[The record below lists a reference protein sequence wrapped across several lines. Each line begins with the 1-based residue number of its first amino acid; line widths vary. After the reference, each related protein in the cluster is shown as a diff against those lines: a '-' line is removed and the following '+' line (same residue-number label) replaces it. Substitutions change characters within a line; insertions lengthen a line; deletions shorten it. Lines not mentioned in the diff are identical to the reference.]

1 MGKKVVL
8 AYSGGLD
15 TSVAVRWMTEEWGCE
30 IIALAADVGQGEDL
44 EPVRQRALTAGAI
57 ESHVADLREEFGK
70 EFLAP
75 AIAANALYENRYPLI
90 SSLTRPVIV
99 RRLVQMAEEVGAD
112 AIAHGCTGKGNDQLR
127 FEVAARALAPDIEIL
142 APVREWGLSRADS
155 IEYAARRDIPVTVR
169 ADNPYSI
176 DQNLWGRAIECGVLE
191 DPWRQPPEEIFDH
204 TRIGAGTEAFEITIG
219 FDQGMPVSLDG
230 ETLPLH
236 SLVQRLTAL
245 IGPTGWGRIDMV
257 ENRRVGI
264 KTREIYEAPAALA
277 LINAHRDLEGLT
289 LERDVAHE
297 KVRLEPRWTEVVY
310 DGYWFSP
317 LREALDAFVASTQR
331 WVTGEVRLLC
341 APGRC
346 DVVGRRSPHALY
358 DHDLATYD
366 AEDSF
371 RHEDAAG
378 FVRLWGLSTEQWA
391 KKQGRE
397 HA

>member
-30 IIALAADVGQGEDL
+30 IVALAADVGQGEDL

-57 ESHVADLREEFGK
+57 EAHVADLRSEFAQ

-99 RRLVQMAEEVGAD
+99 RRLVQVAQEIGAD

-142 APVREWGLSRADS
+142 APVREWGLSRSDS
-155 IEYAARRDIPVTVR
+155 IDYAAKHDIPVTVR

-191 DPWRQPPEEIFDH
+191 DPWRQPPEEIYAQ
-204 TRIGAGTEAFEITIG
+204 TRISATEAFEITVSFESG
-219 FDQGMPVSLDG
+219 LPVALDG
-230 ETLPLH
+230 DALPLDR
-236 SLVQRLTAL
+236 LVQRLTAL

-277 LINAHRDLEGLT
+277 LIAAHRDLEGLT

-297 KVRLEPRWTEVVY
+297 KVRLEPRWTEIVY

-317 LREALDAFVASTQR
+317 LREAFDAFIASTQR
-331 WVTGEVRLLC
+331 WVTGDVRLLC

-346 DVVGRRSPHALY
+346 DIVGRRSPNALY
-358 DHDLATYD
+358 EHEMATYD
-366 AEDSF
+366 AEDAF
-371 RHEDAAG
+371 RHQDAAG
-378 FVRLWGLSTEQWA
+378 FVRLWGLSTEMWA
-391 KKQGRE
+391 KKQGRSR
-397 HA
+397 A

>member
-57 ESHVADLREEFGK
+57 EAHVADLRSEFAA

-99 RRLVQMAEEVGAD
+99 RRLVQVAQEMGAD

-142 APVREWGLSRADS
+142 APVREWGLSRSDS
-155 IEYAARRDIPVTVR
+155 IDYAAKHDIPVTVR

-191 DPWRQPPEEIFDH
+191 DPWRQPPEEIYAQ
-204 TRIGAGTEAFEITIG
+204 TRVSATEAFEVTVGFEQGRPVTI
-219 FDQGMPVSLDG
+219 DG
-230 ETLPLH
+230 EHLPLDQ
-236 SLVQRLTAL
+236 LVQRLTAL

-277 LINAHRDLEGLT
+277 LIAAHRDLEGLT

-297 KVRLEPRWTEVVY
+297 KVRLEPRWTEIVY

-317 LREALDAFVASTQR
+317 LREAFDAFIASTQR

-346 DVVGRRSPHALY
+346 DIVGRRSPNALY
-358 DHDLATYD
+358 QHDLATYD

-371 RHEDAAG
+371 RHQDAAG
-378 FVRLWGLSTEQWA
+378 FVRLWGLSTEMWA
-391 KKQGRE
+391 KKQRSS
-397 HA
+397 

>member
-30 IIALAADVGQGEDL
+30 IVALAADVGQGDDL
-44 EPVRQRALTAGAI
+44 EPVRQRALTAGAV
-57 ESHVADLREEFGK
+57 EAHVADLRAEFAD

-75 AIAANALYENRYPLI
+75 AIAVNALYENRYPLI

-99 RRLVQMAEEVGAD
+99 RRLVQVAQELGAD

-127 FEVAARALAPDIEIL
+127 FEVAARALAPDLEIL

-155 IEYAARRDIPVTVR
+155 IEYAARHDIPVTVR

-191 DPWRQPPEEIFDH
+191 DPWRQPPEEIYDH
-204 TRIGAGTEAFEITIG
+204 TKLSATEAFEITIG
-219 FDQGMPVSLDG
+219 FEAGRPVALDG
-230 ETLPLH
+230 EELALDK
-236 SLVQRLTAL
+236 LVQRLTAL

-277 LINAHRDLEGLT
+277 LIAAHRDLEGLT

-346 DVVGRRSPHALY
+346 EVVGRRSPHALY

-366 AEDSF
+366 AEDAF
-371 RHEDAAG
+371 RHQDAAG
-378 FVRLWGLSTEQWA
+378 FVRLWGLSTEMWA
-391 KKQGRE
+391 KKQGLNS
-397 HA
+397 

>member
-15 TSVAVRWMTEEWGCE
+15 TSVAVRWMSEEWGCE
-30 IIALAADVGQGEDL
+30 IVAMAADVGQGDDL
-44 EPVRQRALTAGAI
+44 EPVRQRALKAGAVDSI
-57 ESHVADLREEFGK
+57 VADLRSEFAE

-99 RRLVQMAEEVGAD
+99 RRLVQVAQEIGAD

-127 FEVAARALAPDIEIL
+127 FEVAARALAPDLEIL

-155 IEYAARRDIPVTVR
+155 IDYAARHDIPVTVR

-204 TRIGAGTEAFEITIG
+204 TRVSATEAFEITVTFEAG
-219 FDQGMPVSLDG
+219 VPVALDG
-230 ETLPLH
+230 QAMPLDK
-236 SLVQRLTAL
+236 LVQRLTAL

-277 LINAHRDLEGLT
+277 LIAAHRDLEGLT

-317 LREALDAFVASTQR
+317 LREALDAFVGSTQR
-331 WVTGEVRLLC
+331 WVSGDVRLLC

-346 DVVGRRSPHALY
+346 DIVGRRSPHALY

-366 AEDSF
+366 AEDAF
-371 RHEDAAG
+371 RHQDAAG
-378 FVRLWGLSTEQWA
+378 FVRLWGLSTEMWA
-391 KKQGRE
+391 KKQRNS
-397 HA
+397 

>member
-15 TSVAVRWMTEEWGCE
+15 TSVAVRWMSEEWGCE

-44 EPVRQRALTAGAI
+44 EPVRQRALTAGAV
-57 ESHVADLREEFGK
+57 ESHVADLRAEFAQ

-99 RRLVQMAEEVGAD
+99 RRLVQVAQELGAD

-155 IEYAARRDIPVTVR
+155 IDYAARHDIPVTVR

-204 TRIGAGTEAFEITIG
+204 TRVGAAVEAFEITLG
-219 FDQGMPVSLDG
+219 FREGVPVSLDG
-230 ETLPLH
+230 EELPLH
-236 SLVQRLTAL
+236 TLVQRLTAL

-277 LINAHRDLEGLT
+277 LIAAHRDLEGLT

-317 LREALDAFVASTQR
+317 LREALDAVVASTQR
-331 WVTGEVRLLC
+331 WVPGEVRLLC

-358 DHDLATYD
+358 DHHLATYD
-366 AEDSF
+366 AEDAF
-371 RHEDAAG
+371 RHQDAAG

-391 KKQGRE
+391 KRQRNAGT
-397 HA
+397 

>member
-15 TSVAVRWMTEEWGCE
+15 TSVAVRWMSEEWDCE
-30 IIALAADVGQGEDL
+30 VVALAADVGQGEDL
-44 EPVRQRALTAGAI
+44 EPVRQRALAAGAV
-57 ESHVADLREEFGK
+57 EAYVADLRSEFAA

-99 RRLVQMAEEVGAD
+99 RRLVQAAQEMGAD

-127 FEVAARALAPDIEIL
+127 FEVAARALAPDLEIL
-142 APVREWGLSRADS
+142 APVREWGLSRSDS
-155 IEYAARRDIPVTVR
+155 IDYAARHGIPVTVR

-191 DPWRQPPEEIFDH
+191 DPWRQPPEEIYAQ
-204 TRIGAGTEAFEITIG
+204 TRARATEAFEVTVSFEAG
-219 FDQGMPVSLDG
+219 VPVALDG
-230 ETLPLH
+230 DSLPLH
-236 SLVQRLTAL
+236 QLVQRLTAL

-277 LINAHRDLEGLT
+277 LIAAHRDLEGLT

-317 LREALDAFVASTQR
+317 LREALDAFIASTQR
-331 WVTGEVRLLC
+331 WVTGDVRLLC

-346 DVVGRRSPHALY
+346 DIVGRRSPHALY

-378 FVRLWGLSTEQWA
+378 FVRLWGLSTEMWS
-391 KKQGRE
+391 KKQRSKG
-397 HA
+397 AG

>member
-15 TSVAVRWMTEEWGCE
+15 TSVAVRWMSEEWGCE

-44 EPVRQRALTAGAI
+44 EPVRQRALTAGAV
-57 ESHVADLREEFGK
+57 EAHVADLRAEFAQG
-70 EFLAP
+70 FLAP

-99 RRLVQMAEEVGAD
+99 RRLVQVAQELGAD

-155 IEYAARRDIPVTVR
+155 IEYAARHDIPVTVR

-191 DPWRQPPEEIFDH
+191 DPWRQPPEEIYAQ
-204 TRIGAGTEAFEITIG
+204 TKVSATEAFEVTIT
-219 FDQGMPVSLDG
+219 FEQGVPVALDG
-230 ETLPLH
+230 QALPLDQ
-236 SLVQRLTAL
+236 LVQRLTAL

-264 KTREIYEAPAALA
+264 KTREIYEASAALA

-331 WVTGEVRLLC
+331 WVSGEVRLLC

-366 AEDSF
+366 AEDAF
-371 RHEDAAG
+371 RHQDAGG

-391 KKQGRE
+391 KRQGNKS
-397 HA
+397 

>member
-30 IIALAADVGQGEDL
+30 IIALAADVGQEEDL
-44 EPVRQRALTAGAI
+44 EPVRQRALTAGAV
-57 ESHVADLREEFGK
+57 EAHVADLRSEFAE

-99 RRLVQMAEEVGAD
+99 RRLVQVAQEMGAD

-142 APVREWGLSRADS
+142 APVREWGLSRSDS
-155 IEYAARRDIPVTVR
+155 IDYAAKHDIPVTVR

-191 DPWRQPPEEIFDH
+191 DPWRQPPEEIYAQ
-204 TRIGAGTEAFEITIG
+204 TRVSATEAFEVTVAFEAG
-219 FDQGMPVSLDG
+219 RPVAIDG
-230 ETLPLH
+230 EALPLDQ
-236 SLVQRLTAL
+236 LVQRLTAM

-317 LREALDAFVASTQR
+317 LREAFDAFIASTQR

-346 DVVGRRSPHALY
+346 DIVGRRSPHALY

-366 AEDSF
+366 AEDAF
-371 RHEDAAG
+371 RHQDAAG

-391 KKQGRE
+391 KKQGNRS
-397 HA
+397 

>member
-1 MGKKVVL
+1 MKRVVL

-15 TSVAVRWMTEEWGCE
+15 TSVAVRWMSEQWGSE
-30 IIALAADVGQGEDL
+30 VIALAADVGQGEDL
-44 EPVRQRALTAGAI
+44 EAAKDRALAAGAV
-57 ESHVADLREEFGK
+57 EAHVADLRAELAS

-75 AIAANALYENRYPLI
+75 AIAANGLYESRYPLI

-99 RRLVQMAEEVGAD
+99 RRLVQAAEEMGAD

-127 FEVAARALAPDIEIL
+127 FEVAARALAPDLEIL
-142 APVREWGLSRADS
+142 APVREWGLSRADA
-155 IEYAARRDIPVTVR
+155 IEYAVQHDIPVTVR

-176 DQNLWGRAIECGVLE
+176 DQNLWGRAVECGVLE
-191 DPWRQPPEEIFDH
+191 DPWRQPPEEVFAQ
-204 TRIGAGTEAFEITIG
+204 TQVSATEAFELTIG
-219 FDQGMPVSLDG
+219 FEQGVPTSLDG
-230 ETLPLH
+230 EAMPLEQIVARVAG
-236 SLVQRLTAL
+236 SV
-245 IGPTGWGRIDMV
+245 GPTGWGRIDMV

-277 LINAHRDLEGLT
+277 LIAAHRDLEGLT

-297 KVRLEPRWTEVVY
+297 KARLEPRWAEVVY

-346 DVVGRRSPHALY
+346 DVVGRRSPHGLY
-358 DHDLATYD
+358 DYDLATYD
-366 AEDSF
+366 AEDAF
-371 RHEDAAG
+371 RHQDAAG
-378 FVRLWGLSTEQWA
+378 FVRLWGLSTEMWA
-391 KKQGRE
+391 KKQGSKS
-397 HA
+397 

>member
-44 EPVRQRALTAGAI
+44 EPVRQRALTAGAV
-57 ESHVADLREEFGK
+57 EAHVADLRSEFAD

-99 RRLVQMAEEVGAD
+99 RRLVQVAQEMGAD

-127 FEVAARALAPDIEIL
+127 FEVAARALAPDIEIM
-142 APVREWGLSRADS
+142 APVREWGLSRSDS
-155 IEYAARRDIPVTVR
+155 IDYAAKHDIPVTVR

-191 DPWRQPPEEIFDH
+191 DPWRQPPEEIYAQ
-204 TRIGAGTEAFEITIG
+204 TRVSATEAFEVTVG
-219 FDQGMPVSLDG
+219 FEQGRPVAIDG
-230 ETLPLH
+230 EPLPLDQ
-236 SLVQRLTAL
+236 LVQRLTAL

-317 LREALDAFVASTQR
+317 LREAFDAFIASTQR

-346 DVVGRRSPHALY
+346 DIVGRRSPNALY
-358 DHDLATYD
+358 EHDLATYD

-371 RHEDAAG
+371 RHQDAAG
-378 FVRLWGLSTEQWA
+378 FVRLWGLSTEMWA
-391 KKQGRE
+391 KKQGN
-397 HA
+397 A

>member
-15 TSVAVRWMTEEWGCE
+15 TSVAVRWMSEEWGCE

-44 EPVRQRALTAGAI
+44 EPVRQRALTAGAV
-57 ESHVADLREEFGK
+57 EAHVADLRAEFAH

-99 RRLVQMAEEVGAD
+99 RRLVQVAQELGAD

-155 IEYAARRDIPVTVR
+155 IEYAARHNIPVTVR

-191 DPWRQPPEEIFDH
+191 DPWRQPPEEIYAQ
-204 TRIGAGTEAFEITIG
+204 TKVSATEAFEITISFEAG
-219 FDQGMPVSLDG
+219 VPVALDG
-230 ETLPLH
+230 QALALDQ
-236 SLVQRLTAL
+236 LVQRLTAL

-277 LINAHRDLEGLT
+277 LIAAHRDLEGLT

-297 KVRLEPRWTEVVY
+297 KHRLEPRWTEVVY

-331 WVTGEVRLLC
+331 WVTGDVRLLC

-346 DVVGRRSPHALY
+346 EVVGRRSPHALY

-366 AEDSF
+366 AEDAF
-371 RHEDAAG
+371 RHQDAAG
-378 FVRLWGLSTEQWA
+378 FVRLWGLSTEMWS
-391 KKQGRE
+391 KKQRSK
-397 HA
+397 A

>member
-1 MGKKVVL
+1 MTRKVVL

-15 TSVAVRWMTEEWGCE
+15 TSVAVRWMSEEWDCE
-30 IIALAADVGQGEDL
+30 VIALAADVGQGEDL
-44 EPVRQRALTAGAI
+44 EPVRQRARTAGAV
-57 ESHVADLREEFGK
+57 EAHVADLRSEFAD

-99 RRLVQMAEEVGAD
+99 RRLVQVAQEMGAD

-127 FEVAARALAPDIEIL
+127 FEVAARALAPDLEIL
-142 APVREWGLSRADS
+142 APVREWGLSRSDS
-155 IEYAARRDIPVTVR
+155 IDYAAKHDIPVTVR

-191 DPWRQPPEEIFDH
+191 DPWRQPPEEIYAQ
-204 TRIGAGTEAFEITIG
+204 TRVSATEAFEITVG
-219 FDQGMPVSLDG
+219 FEAGVPVALDG
-230 ETLPLH
+230 EALPLDQ
-236 SLVQRLTAL
+236 LVQRLTAL

-277 LINAHRDLEGLT
+277 LIAAHRDLEGLT

-317 LREALDAFVASTQR
+317 LREAFDAFIASTQR
-331 WVTGEVRLLC
+331 WVTGEVRMLC
-341 APGRC
+341 ATGRC
-346 DVVGRRSPHALY
+346 DIVGRRSPQGLY
-358 DHDLATYD
+358 EHEMATYD
-366 AEDSF
+366 AEDAF
-371 RHEDAAG
+371 RHQDAAG
-378 FVRLWGLSTEQWA
+378 FVRLWGLSTEMWA
-391 KKQGRE
+391 KKQRNRP
-397 HA
+397 